1 MTMILNKIVQAKQA
15 EVARKKHERPLATLQ
30 VDIDRAERPR
40 NFALALE
47 AEQQIRVIAE
57 IKKASPSKG
66 LLCPNFNPVELAK
79 SYRAGGASA
88 ISVLTDEAFFQ
99 GDLKFIS
106 AIRAEVELPL
116 LRKDF
121 IIDSYQI
128 YESRAAQADAIL
140 LIARLL
146 STAQLSEYLAL
157 ARELGMEAL
166 VEVHDEQDLQKSLVA
181 SAIIIGINNRD
192 LSDFHTDLKVTVEL
206 AGKVPPN
213 CIIVSESGIKE
224 PSDLIM
230 LRSHGVNAVLVGEAL
245 VRALDVRAATARL
258 VCGGN

>member
-1 MTMILNKIVQAKQA
+1 
-15 EVARKKHERPLATLQ
+15 
-30 VDIDRAERPR
+30 
-40 NFALALE
+40 
-47 AEQQIRVIAE
+47 
-57 IKKASPSKG
+57 
-66 LLCPNFNPVELAK
+66 
-79 SYRAGGASA
+79 
-88 ISVLTDEAFFQ
+88 
-99 GDLKFIS
+99 
-106 AIRAEVELPL
+106 
-116 LRKDF
+116 
-121 IIDSYQI
+121 
-128 YESRAAQADAIL
+128 

-181 SAIIIGINNRD
+181 STRIIGINNRD

-213 CIIVSESGIKE
+213 CILVSESGIKE

-245 VRALDVRAATARL
+245 VRGLDVRAATARL